1 MKRPCSTVGLSYKKN
16 FKTFSVK
23 QQAKKIG
30 LYFSLVMLLGTS
42 LLQVAG
48 QTTMH
53 LSKIYLEGAIGPSTY
68 NGINSAVSLKAIFK
82 NKWSM
87 TLSYNN
93 IAEMTPK
100 NEPSD
105 YQPETGYVLFIPY
118 TYEETIDMSL
128 FSLTAGRYFRLGRN
142 IWATTEGGLSYVKGE
157 NVTYERTQ
165 QTSTNILIAAST
177 SSNYKTTKESRS
189 TVGAMMQADINWAFA
204 SFMGIGAGV
213 YTNINSIQSPVGVQ
227 LKLIIGKMGR
237 IKKSKA

>member
-1 MKRPCSTVGLSYKKN
+1 MVGLSYNKY
-16 FKTFSVK
+16 FKTLIMK
-23 QQAKKIG
+23 QLEKKIA
-30 LYFSLVMLLGTS
+30 LYFNFIMLFCASLV
-42 LLQVAG
+42 QVNG
-48 QTTMH
+48 QTSTH
-53 LSKIYLEGAIGPSTY
+53 LSKIYLEGGIGPSTY
-68 NGINSAVSLKAIFK
+68 NSINSAVSLKAIFK

-118 TYEETIDMSL
+118 TYEETVDMS
-128 FSLTAGRYFRLGRN
+128 FVSLTAGRYFRLGRN

-157 NVTYERTQ
+157 KVNYERTQ
-165 QTSTNILIAAST
+165 QVSSNILIAAST
-177 SSNYKTTKESRS
+177 TSNYRTTKESRS

-213 YTNINSIQSPVGVQ
+213 YANINSIQSPVGVQ

-237 IKKSKA
+237 IKKNKA